1 MNLEA
6 LTNTGGMGQNGGM
19 SEGSGTP
26 EENRPVNL
34 QDAAKD
40 RKIADQLARANGQK
54 PPQVHSRRDFL
65 TYRSAPP
72 KDPDRDGRTPEEIRE
87 DEAIANLKAD
97 TRRMALVTGGTMLPI
112 VGGALVY
119 LTGLWDKFLNS
130 FRREPVV
137 LPKEPEYRV
146 PYYSPD
152 APPATQA
159 PAITADAQPI
169 ARNTPHPPL
178 SANK

>member
-54 PPQVHSRRDFL
+54 PPQLHSRRDFL

-72 KDPDRDGRTPEEIRE
+72 KDPDRDGRTPQERKKDEETEETWR
-87 DEAIANLKAD
+87 A
-97 TRRMALVTGGTMLPI
+97 TRRMAWVTGGTMLPV
-112 VGGALVY
+112 VGWMIGEV
-119 LTGLWDKFLNS
+119 TGLWDKLSNLFN
-130 FRREPVV
+130 REPAVR
-137 LPKEPEYRV
+137 PEEPEYRV
-146 PYYSPD
+146 PYHLPD
-152 APPATQA
+152 APATQA